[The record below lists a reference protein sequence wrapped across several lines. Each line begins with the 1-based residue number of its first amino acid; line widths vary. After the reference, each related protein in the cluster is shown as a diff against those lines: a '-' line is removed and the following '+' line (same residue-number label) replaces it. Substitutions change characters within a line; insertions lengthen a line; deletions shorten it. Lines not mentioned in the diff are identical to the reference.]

1 MIFRKHERKNT
12 FRLLMQACR
21 QMDDKR
27 FLQVHSQFMQLK
39 RQTLLLLFGLGA
51 RRENGK
57 QEELFLSSLASFC
70 TYWRL
75 RREIVFINISIILTI
90 NPVFCDRFLLLQPK
104 TPKSSLFTVI
114 NQRKVLAFTNLEAA
128 NVWSS
133 SLNRLTLVFM
143 VEWSV
148 CSQC

>member
-1 MIFRKHERKNT
+1 MMIFRKHESKNP

-70 TYWRL
+70 TY
-75 RREIVFINISIILTI
+75 
-90 NPVFCDRFLLLQPK
+90 
-104 TPKSSLFTVI
+104 
-114 NQRKVLAFTNLEAA
+114 
-128 NVWSS
+128 
-133 SLNRLTLVFM
+133 
-143 VEWSV
+143 
-148 CSQC
+148 